1 MTRVERLLTYLMVAA
16 ALAVAAATVR
26 REFFSGNGPGGP
38 EPRDRQV
45 SVADWDGL
53 LRSSTPLGPVTSGPT
68 LVVLTDFQCPACKSF
83 HARLVRVFGER
94 LVATDVR
101 YAHLPLDYHS
111 AALPAAKL
119 FECAVRS
126 EPVALKLADVLF
138 AVQDSL
144 QLLSPDELL
153 RRAQVS
159 NASGPIDC
167 LARSDSSS
175 FERIWRGMRI
185 AKEVSVL
192 GTPSV
197 FLDGKL
203 LALPPDEDRLR
214 AIFGR

>member
-1 MTRVERLLTYLMVAA
+1 MTRLERVLTYLMVAA

-26 REFFSGNGPGGP
+26 REFFSRSGPGGP
-38 EPRDRQV
+38 APRDRQI
-45 SVADWDGL
+45 SRAEWDGL
-53 LRSSTPLGPVTSGPT
+53 LRSSTPLGPVTAGPT
-68 LVVLTDFQCPACKSF
+68 LVVLTDFQCPACKIF
-83 HARLVRVFGER
+83 HARLVRVFGDR
-94 LVATDVR
+94 LGATDVR
-101 YAHLPLDYHS
+101 YAHLPLDYHA

-126 EPVALKLADVLF
+126 ESVALRLADALF

-144 QLLSPDELL
+144 LVLSPGELL

-159 NASGPIDC
+159 NASGPLEC
-167 LARSDSSS
+167 LARSDSGH
-175 FERIWRGMRI
+175 FERIWRSKRI
-185 AKEVSVL
+185 AQEVSVL

-214 AIFGR
+214 AIFDR